1 MNKQE
6 KFILAETCAN
16 KISVLAEKQDKLFE
30 KLKLELGL
38 DASDEYFIDAL
49 FDYCFN
55 NGEYSSK
62 LLKRFLDKSSN
73 ECI

>member
-16 KISVLAEKQDKLFE
+16 KMSVLAGKQDKLFE
-30 KLKLELGL
+30 KLKLDLGV
-38 DASDEYFIDAL
+38 DANDEYFIDAL

-55 NGEYSSK
+55 NGEYSCK
-62 LLKRFLDKSSN
+62 LLKKHLDK
-73 ECI
+73 

>member
-6 KFILAETCAN
+6 KFILAQTCAN

-30 KLKLELGL
+30 NLKLELGV

-55 NGEYSSK
+55 NGEYSTK
-62 LLKRFLDKSSN
+62 LLKKYLNK
-73 ECI
+73 

>member
-16 KISVLAEKQDKLFE
+16 KISALAEKQDKLFE
-30 KLKLELGL
+30 KLKLELGV

-62 LLKRFLDKSSN
+62 LLKRFLDKNSHG
-73 ECI
+73 

>member
-30 KLKLELGL
+30 KLKLEA
-38 DASDEYFIDAL
+38 DNEYFIDAL

-55 NGEYSSK
+55 NGEYSAK
-62 LLKRFLDKSSN
+62 LLNKYLNK
-73 ECI
+73 

>member
-16 KISVLAEKQDKLFE
+16 KISALAEKQDKLFE
-30 KLKLELGL
+30 KLKLELGV
-38 DASDEYFIDAL
+38 DSSDEYFINAL

>member
-16 KISVLAEKQDKLFE
+16 KISVLAHKQDKLFE
-30 KLKLELGL
+30 KLKLDLGVE
-38 DASDEYFIDAL
+38 DDNEYFIDAL

-55 NGEYSSK
+55 NGEYSAK
-62 LLKRFLDKSSN
+62 LLNKYLNK
-73 ECI
+73 

>member
-30 KLKLELGL
+30 KLKLELGV

-55 NGEYSSK
+55 NSEYSSK
-62 LLKRFLDKSSN
+62 LLKRFLDKSN
-73 ECI
+73 KECI

>member
-30 KLKLELGL
+30 KLKLELGV
-38 DASDEYFIDAL
+38 DASDEYFIDSL

-62 LLKRFLDKSSN
+62 LLKRLLDKSSN
-73 ECI
+73 ECM

>member
-30 KLKLELGL
+30 RLKIRF
-38 DASDEYFIDAL
+38 EY
-49 FDYCFN
+49 
-55 NGEYSSK
+55 
-62 LLKRFLDKSSN
+62 
-73 ECI
+73 

>member
-16 KISVLAEKQDKLFE
+16 KISALAGKQDKLFE

-73 ECI
+73 ECM

>member
-16 KISVLAEKQDKLFE
+16 KISVLAGKQDKLFE
-30 KLKLELGL
+30 KLKLDLGVEA
-38 DASDEYFIDAL
+38 DNEYFIDAL

-55 NGEYSSK
+55 NGEYSAK
-62 LLKRFLDKSSN
+62 LLNKYLNK
-73 ECI
+73 

>member
-30 KLKLELGL
+30 RLKLELGVGT
-38 DASDEYFIDAL
+38 DDEYFVDAL

-55 NGEYSSK
+55 NGEYSAK
-62 LLKRFLDKSSN
+62 LLNKYLEKQTN
-73 ECI
+73 TCI

>member
-6 KFILAETCAN
+6 KLILAETCAN
-16 KISVLAEKQDKLFE
+16 KISVLAHKQDKLFE
-30 KLKLELGL
+30 KLKLELGA
-38 DASDEYFIDAL
+38 DSSDDYFIDAL

-62 LLKRFLDKSSN
+62 LLKKHLDK
-73 ECI
+73 

>member
-16 KISVLAEKQDKLFE
+16 KISVLANKQDKLFE
-30 KLKLELGL
+30 KLKLELSV

-55 NGEYSSK
+55 SGEYSSK

>member
-16 KISVLAEKQDKLFE
+16 KISVLANKQDKLFE
-30 KLKLELGL
+30 NLKLELGL
-38 DASDEYFIDAL
+38 DASDEYFVDIL

-55 NGEYSSK
+55 GGEYSSK
-62 LLKRFLDKSSN
+62 LLNKYLEKQTN
-73 ECI
+73 TCI

>member
-30 KLKLELGL
+30 KLKLELGV
-38 DASDEYFIDAL
+38 DASDEYFVDAL

-55 NGEYSSK
+55 NGEYSAK
-62 LLKRFLDKSSN
+62 LLNKHLNK
-73 ECI
+73 

>member
-16 KISVLAEKQDKLFE
+16 KISLLAEKQDKLFE
-30 KLKLELGL
+30 KLKLDLVV
-38 DASDEYFIDAL
+38 DANDEYFIDAL

-55 NGEYSSK
+55 NGEYSAK
-62 LLKRFLDKSSN
+62 LLKKHLDKSNN

>member
-16 KISVLAEKQDKLFE
+16 KISVLAHKQDKLFE
-30 KLKLELGL
+30 KLKLDLGVEA
-38 DASDEYFIDAL
+38 DNEYFIDAL

-55 NGEYSSK
+55 NGEYSAK
-62 LLKRFLDKSSN
+62 LLNKYLNK
-73 ECI
+73 

>member
-16 KISVLAEKQDKLFE
+16 KISVLAHKQDKLFE
-30 KLKLELGL
+30 KLKLDLGVEA
-38 DASDEYFIDAL
+38 DNEYFIDAL

-55 NGEYSSK
+55 NGEYSAK
-62 LLKRFLDKSSN
+62 LLNKYLNKRTN
-73 ECI
+73 TCI

>member
-16 KISVLAEKQDKLFE
+16 KISVLADKQDKLFE
-30 KLKLELGL
+30 KLKLDLGVE
-38 DASDEYFIDAL
+38 DDNEYFIDAL

-55 NGEYSSK
+55 NGEYSAK
-62 LLKRFLDKSSN
+62 LLKKHLDK
-73 ECI
+73 

>member
-16 KISVLAEKQDKLFE
+16 KISVLAEKQDQLFE

-73 ECI
+73 ECM

>member
-16 KISVLAEKQDKLFE
+16 KISALAHKQDKLFE
-30 KLKLELGL
+30 DLKLKLGV
-38 DASDEYFIDAL
+38 DADDEYFIDAL

-73 ECI
+73 ECM

>member
-30 KLKLELGL
+30 NLKLELGL
-38 DASDEYFIDAL
+38 DASDEYFVDIL

-55 NGEYSSK
+55 GGEYSSK
-62 LLKRFLDKSSN
+62 LLNKYLEKQTN
-73 ECI
+73 TCI